1 MNSEGYD
8 HLIRHQGVRR
18 CRLLVGST
26 QTLALAAEIPNH
38 WESASSKAYDVIL
51 MEQQQQYLM
60 SEHDDPETW
69 HGWLGR
75 WLAGAPNRWLGRRSA
90 VGQDIAGGADGLKY
104 LLHLARGNRRE
115 RSSTVQQL
123 DPKVRPVVLIH
134 GFMGTR
140 GSMYPLEKRLEED
153 GYCVLSFN
161 LGIINLKDI
170 RTSAFR
176 IHRKIEALLDETGVE
191 EIDVIGHS
199 MGGLI
204 GLYMIKKLGAH
215 KRVKRFILLGS
226 PVHGTWV
233 ALAGIAT
240 VGVYS
245 ASTWQLL
252 PRSRFLDE
260 LHQGPI
266 PGDVEVHSVSAARDW
281 VCPPSS
287 TRLRGSE
294 AHSVNLGHSSLVIS
308 GEVYRHVRNI
318 LKTPGDEA
326 MDATEEQDSEAD
338 ESPAVDADPRENF
351 GP

>member
-1 MNSEGYD
+1 M
-8 HLIRHQGVRR
+8 Q
-18 CRLLVGST
+18 
-26 QTLALAAEIPNH
+26 QQQ
-38 WESASSKAYDVIL
+38 
-51 MEQQQQYLM
+51 QQQQYLM

-69 HGWLGR
+69 HGWFGR
-75 WLAGAPNRWLGRRSA
+75 WLVQAPSRWLGRRSG
-90 VGQDIAGGADGLKY
+90 VGQNLAGGADGLKY
-104 LLHLARGNRRE
+104 LLHMARGNRRE
-115 RSSTVQQL
+115 RAASVQTL
-123 DPKVRPVVLIH
+123 GKNVRPVVLIH

-153 GYCVLSFN
+153 GFCVFSFN
-161 LGIINLKDI
+161 LGLINVRDI

-176 IHRKIEALLDETGVE
+176 IHRKIEALLEQTGVE
-191 EIDVIGHS
+191 EIDIIGHS

-233 ALAGIAT
+233 ALAGVAT
-240 VGVYS
+240 VGLYS

-266 PGDVEVHSVSAARDW
+266 PGNVEIHSVSAARDW
-281 VCPPSS
+281 VCPPAS

-294 AHSVNLGHSSLVIS
+294 AHSINLGHSSLVIS
-308 GEVYRHVRNI
+308 ARVYRHVYDI
-318 LKTPGDEA
+318 LHKPDEA
-326 MDATEEQDSEAD
+326 ADSD
-338 ESPAVDADPRENF
+338 TPTDSKD
-351 GP
+351 

>member
-1 MNSEGYD
+1 M
-8 HLIRHQGVRR
+8 Q
-18 CRLLVGST
+18 
-26 QTLALAAEIPNH
+26 QQ
-38 WESASSKAYDVIL
+38 
-51 MEQQQQYLM
+51 QQQQYLM

-115 RSSTVQQL
+115 RTSAVQQL
-123 DPKVRPVVLIH
+123 GKDVRPVVLIH

-140 GSMYPLEKRLEED
+140 GSMYPLERRLEED
-153 GYCVLSFN
+153 GFCVLSFN
-161 LGIINLKDI
+161 LGLINLKDI

-176 IHRKIEALLDETGVE
+176 IQRKIDALLAETGVE

-215 KRVKRFILLGS
+215 KKVKRFILLGS
-226 PVHGTWV
+226 PVHGTWA

-240 VGVYS
+240 VGLYS
-245 ASTWQLL
+245 ASTWQIL
-252 PRSRFLDE
+252 PRSKFLDE
-260 LHQGPI
+260 LHKGPI

-294 AHSVNLGHSSLVIS
+294 SHSVNLGHSSLVIS
-308 GEVYRHVRNI
+308 AEVYRHVQNI
-318 LKTPGDEA
+318 LKSPDVEEQEPGSDTKKDVDLA
-326 MDATEEQDSEAD
+326 MD
-338 ESPAVDADPRENF
+338 PKENL

>member
-1 MNSEGYD
+1 M
-8 HLIRHQGVRR
+8 
-18 CRLLVGST
+18 
-26 QTLALAAEIPNH
+26 
-38 WESASSKAYDVIL
+38 
-51 MEQQQQYLM
+51 QQPQYRM
-60 SEHDDPETW
+60 SETDDPETW
-69 HGWLGR
+69 HGWFGR
-75 WLAGAPNRWLGRRSA
+75 WLVGAPNRWLGRRSG

-115 RSSTVQQL
+115 RTSAVQQL
-123 DPKVRPVVLIH
+123 GKNVRPVVLIH

-153 GYCVLSFN
+153 GFCVLSFN
-161 LGIINLKDI
+161 LGLINLKDI

-176 IHRKIEALLDETGVE
+176 IQRKIDALLAETGVE

-215 KRVKRFILLGS
+215 KKVKRFILLGS
-226 PVHGTWV
+226 PVHGTWA

-240 VGVYS
+240 VGIYS

-266 PGDVEVHSVSAARDW
+266 PGNVEVHSVSAARDW

-308 GEVYRHVRNI
+308 AEVYRHVQSI
-318 LKTPGDEA
+318 LKSPD
-326 MDATEEQDSEAD
+326 TEQEPDSDSEK
-338 ESPAVDADPRENF
+338 DAPDAANPHENF

>member
-1 MNSEGYD
+1 M
-8 HLIRHQGVRR
+8 
-18 CRLLVGST
+18 
-26 QTLALAAEIPNH
+26 
-38 WESASSKAYDVIL
+38 
-51 MEQQQQYLM
+51 QQQQYRM
-60 SEHDDPETW
+60 PEHDDPETW
-69 HGWLGR
+69 HGWFGR
-75 WLAGAPNRWLGRRSA
+75 WLIGAPHRWLGRRSA

-115 RSSTVQQL
+115 RTDSVQQL
-123 DPKVRPVVLIH
+123 GKNVRPVVLIH

-140 GSMYPLEKRLEED
+140 GSMYPLERRLEED
-153 GYCVLSFN
+153 GFCVLSFN
-161 LGIINLKDI
+161 LGVINLRDI

-176 IHRKIEALLDETGVE
+176 IQRKIEAILADTGVE
-191 EIDVIGHS
+191 EIDIIGHS

-226 PVHGTWV
+226 PVNGTWV

-240 VGVYS
+240 VGAYS
-245 ASTWQLL
+245 ASTWQIL

-260 LHQGPI
+260 LHKGPI

-308 GEVYRHVRNI
+308 PEVYRHVHNI
-318 LKTPGDEA
+318 LK
-326 MDATEEQDSEAD
+326 AD
-338 ESPAVDADPRENF
+338 EEPEGLDGEEPSSERPDAVDPEENL